1 MPAEGSSTMLKR
13 LAAAL
18 VAVVCVILTSAGVQA
33 QDSRTLVWDKW
44 DVVIDNVDTT
54 NNVYR
59 VSERYAIRFSGTFQF
74 GSAVIPF
81 DNVED
86 IRDVRVSE
94 GGQPLQQ
101 SCSGVRGT
109 YCVRGSGDEISITY
123 YFRQP
128 ITNASQ
134 TFEISYTVVGNIRVY
149 EGGDQLWWIG
159 VPDDHFGFP
168 INSSTI
174 TVKLPEGYAPRE
186 GVDPIETYGARGEI
200 EVNGTTVIARA
211 VNGVGRNEAFEL
223 RVQYPHDPNARV
235 PSWQA
240 ESDRQREYDQTVRP
254 LINIG
259 AIGLSLLIGLGGPL
273 LMYVMWQRR
282 GRDPKV
288 GPVPE
293 YLSEPPSNL
302 PPAVVGTLVDE
313 TSDPRD
319 VISTVVDLAHRGYLV
334 IEEEKSEGIFGI
346 GGGSSF
352 TFKRT
357 DKPDNDLRSYERR
370 LLNRLFG
377 GSRMERSLDSLKN
390 TFYTTISEIQNDLY
404 DELVKEGFFAT
415 KPNTT
420 RAKWSGIG
428 AILLVIAFGVG
439 GFLLSALEEVA
450 DFILCIPVAIGVTAI
465 AAFIV
470 GTAMPAKTRKGAE
483 EAAKWLA
490 FYEYLRNLEKYADV
504 KDKAVDFDKYLPYAV
519 AFNID
524 RDWVRKFTQSQ
535 EHVPIPPWYYPTY
548 LGGPY
553 RRGYVPGT
561 PIYRG
566 RGSFGE
572 SGGLPGE
579 LVRAPGGGFSLD
591 EMSGNLA
598 GGLESISSGLTSM
611 VESASRAMTS
621 RPQQTSGGS
630 GSWKG
635 GGRSWSGGGFSGGG
649 GGGGGSR
656 GFG

>member
-1 MPAEGSSTMLKR
+1 MRTEGSGNMHKR

-18 VAVVCVILTSAGVQA
+18 VAVVCVLLTSAGVLA
-33 QDSRTLVWDKW
+33 QDNRTLVWDKW
-44 DVVIDNVDTT
+44 DVVIDDVDTT
-54 NNVYR
+54 NNSYR
-59 VSERYAIRFSGTFQF
+59 VAERYAIRFSGTFQF
-74 GSAVIPF
+74 GSAVIPLE
-81 DNVED
+81 NLED
-86 IRDVRVSE
+86 IQNVRVSE
-94 GGQPLQQ
+94 GGQPLRE
-101 SCSGVRGT
+101 SCSEGRGT
-109 YCVRGSGDEISITY
+109 YCVRRSRGEISITY
-123 YFRQP
+123 YFREP
-128 ITNASQ
+128 IRNASQ
-134 TFEISYTVVGNIRVY
+134 TFEISYDVIGNIRVY

-174 TVKLPEGYAPRE
+174 TVELPEGYAPRE

-223 RVQYPHDPNARV
+223 RVQYPHDPNART
-235 PSWQA
+235 PLWQDA
-240 ESDRQREYDQTVRP
+240 SDRQREFDQTVRP

-259 AIGLSLLIGLGGPL
+259 AIGLSLLIAIGGTL
-273 LMYVMWQRR
+273 LMYVMWQSR
-282 GRDPKV
+282 GRDPKI

-293 YLSEPPSNL
+293 YLTEPPSDL

-334 IEEEKSEGIFGI
+334 IEEEKTEGFFGI

-357 DKPDNDLRSYERR
+357 DKPDNDLRPYERR
-370 LLNRLFG
+370 LMNRLFG
-377 GSRMERSLDSLKN
+377 SKRMERSLDSLKN
-390 TFYTTISEIQNDLY
+390 TFYTTIAEIQSDLY
-404 DELVKEGFFAT
+404 EELVKEGFFAT

-420 RAKWSGIG
+420 RSMWAGVG
-428 AILLVIAFGVG
+428 VLLLIAAFGVG
-439 GFLLSALEEVA
+439 ALVLSLAEGLS
-450 DFILCIPVAIGVTAI
+450 DFIICIPVAIGVVGI

-470 GTAMPAKTRKGAE
+470 SSAMPAKTRKGAE

-504 KDKAVDFDKYLPYAV
+504 KDKAVNFDDYLPYAV

-524 RDWVRKFTQSQ
+524 QEWVRKFTRSQ
-535 EHVPIPPWYYPTY
+535 EYIPIPPWYYPTY

-572 SGGLPGE
+572 GGGLPGE
-579 LVRAPGGGFSLD
+579 LARAPGGGMGLD